1 MTVANLLMPVAGL
14 IKVEMLFQFVSV
26 SFMFWSNSLIKVE
39 TLFYFFSSFSVA
51 FWSIGSSRWNYLFFH
66 LFFPMFTP
74 TQTLS
79 LKFIVIFYPECKY
92 ASMCRLGTVERKRT
106 LTHLSSSFTIAPP
119 PPFSSFAVSLSLPMT
134 SLVSNGLGMGEFLVR
149 NVNMMMMTKSF
160 FPKAQPSPA
169 LDPKACLEAC
179 STPTAGSCPP
189 SG

>member
-106 LTHLSSSFTIAPP
+106 LTHLSSAPRHRCLACWSKWPNGHQTLHPTPP
-119 PPFSSFAVSLSLPMT
+119 PHGNKAWRPRELERT
-134 SLVSNGLGMGEFLVR
+134 GQYTII
-149 NVNMMMMTKSF
+149 NVCNSI
-160 FPKAQPSPA
+160 
-169 LDPKACLEAC
+169 LDKLA
-179 STPTAGSCPP
+179 SYTIG
-189 SG
+189 